1 MFGVFRRQLS
11 VFRKP
16 SGEYVDG
23 VWQPYGD
30 AEKLTITASVQPTSP
45 EDIELLQSGK
55 RKRRAYTLYSDVPF
69 QMADDNKNIEADRVE
84 IDGEMFE
91 IEAVQNWQNSI
102 IPHCKSVAVLESEQ

>member
-16 SGEYVDG
+16 SGGYVDG
-23 VWQPYGD
+23 VWQSGGD
-30 AEKLTITASVQPTSP
+30 AEELTITASVQPTNP
-45 EDIELLQSGK
+45 KDMELLPSGK
-55 RKRRAYTLYSDVPF
+55 RKRRAYTIYSDIPF
-69 QMADDNKNIEADRVE
+69 KMTDDNKNIEADRVE
-84 IDGEMFE
+84 IDGEMFV